1 MQTGNGGATVI
12 LAAAV
17 GFIVLIAVLI
27 GAAASALLGGGGD
40 ASGDIACALP
50 SSTTTPDVPG
60 LDATQT
66 ANAEIIISVAAQMG
80 LPAQAAVIAV
90 ATAMQESGLRN
101 LDYGDQDSLGLFQ
114 QRPSQGWGTPAEIL
128 DPEYAARAFYTR
140 LVTIPDWQT
149 LPLTVAAQ
157 DVQHSGYPGAYAQW
171 QNLAEQAVADL
182 TGRTCNQTGDDTRG
196 LIAARWAL
204 TQLGK
209 PYQWGS
215 AGPDSYDCSGLVM
228 VAWEHAGVQLGR
240 TTYVQWTEGTPV
252 PGNQLQPG
260 DLVFFEPSPQGP
272 GHVGIYIGDS
282 DYVDAPETGQDVRID
297 SLSEPWSIAEYT
309 GARRPD

>member
-1 MQTGNGGATVI
+1 MQTGNGALTVI
-12 LAAAV
+12 LAAVV
-17 GFIVLIAVLI
+17 GVIVLIAVLI

-40 ASGDIACALP
+40 GAGDIACVLP
-50 SSTTTPDVPG
+50 SSTTIPDVPG
-60 LDATQT
+60 LDTTQT

-90 ATAMQESGLRN
+90 ATAMQESRLRD

-140 LVTIPDWQT
+140 LITIPGWQT

-157 DVQHSGYPGAYAQW
+157 DVQHSGYPDAYAQW
-171 QNLAEQAVADL
+171 QNLAEQAVAAL
-182 TGRTCNQTGDDTRG
+182 TGSACNQAGDDNRG
-196 LIAARWAL
+196 MVAAQWAL
-204 TQLGK
+204 AQLGK
-209 PYQWGS
+209 PYQWGA

-228 VAWEHAGVQLGR
+228 VAWEHAGIQLGR
-240 TTYVQWTEGTPV
+240 TTYIQWTEGTPV
-252 PGNQLQPG
+252 PENQLQPG

-282 DYVDAPETGQDVRID
+282 KYVDAPETGQNVRID
-297 SLSEPWSIAEYT
+297 SLGEPWSIAEYV